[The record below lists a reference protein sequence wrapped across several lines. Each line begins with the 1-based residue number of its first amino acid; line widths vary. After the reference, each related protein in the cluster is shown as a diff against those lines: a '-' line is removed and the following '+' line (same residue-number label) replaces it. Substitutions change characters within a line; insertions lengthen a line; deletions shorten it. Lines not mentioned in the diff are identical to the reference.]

1 MRGSLATGRIFTQKY
16 IDVTPT
22 ALLLYSRC
30 RASLAHKGERIQGE
44 MPSLCVVLVISLAVS
59 AGCAGVT
66 ASGAHAAATADA
78 EAVAAPD
85 HRGLRAHT
93 TTRSIRGG
101 SRSHDAI
108 DVDEELLRLPEWLQL
123 APFLPTTTSTML
135 ADDGVTPGRYAH
147 VRVDVACR
155 TSCRSVD

>member
-1 MRGSLATGRIFTQKY
+1 M
-16 IDVTPT
+16 
-22 ALLLYSRC
+22 LLQLCTSAASRC
-30 RASLAHKGERIQGE
+30 RESLARKGERVQGE
-44 MPSLCVVLVISLAVS
+44 MPSLCVALVLSLAVS
-59 AGCAGVT
+59 AGCAGVA
-66 ASGAHAAATADA
+66 ASGADAPATADA
-78 EAVAAPD
+78 ETVAAPD

-135 ADDGVTPGRYAH
+135 ADDGAPISLPLLPLILLIINNIINFMSKKHPKKG
-147 VRVDVACR
+147 C
-155 TSCRSVD
+155 SN